1 MNKDLYTILK
11 GLKNIRP
18 DNNYSKQSLQL
29 ILSSPQISAN
39 NNNGRL
45 TIADI
50 LNWFDI
56 KHLTMSA
63 GAIAAFI
70 FVILWAVSYL
80 PGNKN
85 SLIVKANEI
94 NASIQVKL
102 DEIEYHL
109 NSQIIDSSTADNI
122 QNLLKKTTDELIKAQ
137 NELSLNPERLKEIIE
152 KIKKAEQ
159 DMIEINQLFQNQNYK

>member
-11 GLKNIRP
+11 ELKNIRP
-18 DNNYSKQSLQL
+18 DSGYSKQSLQL
-29 ILSSPQISAN
+29 ILSSPQISAD

-45 TIADI
+45 TIADV
-50 LNWFDI
+50 LNWLNF

-85 SLIVKANEI
+85 SLIAEADEI

-102 DEIEYHL
+102 DEVEYHL
-109 NSQIIDSSTADNI
+109 NNQIIDSPTADNI
-122 QNLLKKTTDELIKAQ
+122 QNLLKETIDELIKAQ
-137 NELSLNPERLKEIIE
+137 NGLSSNPEKLKEIIE

-159 DMIEINQLFQNQNYK
+159 DMSEINQLLQYK